1 MNQNPRYSAD
11 VCSPVPHWTIQ
22 FLKQKA
28 STFSLLSFP
37 LIWRWNSIP
46 VHALNYSPTLV
57 STGNEAQ
64 TRTLSHQNNY
74 SVIIPNHTTPPPPF
88 INTFLLCFAYLSHAA
103 THYHHPGGF
112 CLLLEQTGLLYLPL
126 SATSAFTPG
135 SFRNKHLKQSNL
147 NTKHCHLP
155 KRFPKHHP

>member
-1 MNQNPRYSAD
+1 MSSLEVTILAVRWHTQIQITLNKGNMNQNPRYSAD

-74 SVIIPNHTTPPPPF
+74 SVIIPNHTTPPP
-88 INTFLLCFAYLSHAA
+88 TFYKYISPMLCIFVTCSHTLPPSRRFLSPAGADWAPVLTVISH
-103 THYHHPGGF
+103 
-112 CLLLEQTGLLYLPL
+112 L
-126 SATSAFTPG
+126 SLHT
-135 SFRNKHLKQSNL
+135 RQL
-147 NTKHCHLP
+147 
-155 KRFPKHHP
+155 